1 MTFLNTHDDL
11 PTLNRD
17 GDVFVLS
24 LGSGENRFNPGWLD
38 SIDAHLDAI
47 EAAEGPRAL
56 VTTATGKI
64 WSNGLDLQW
73 LMANAD
79 QIPAFSARVEALFAR
94 VLALGLPTVA
104 ALQGHAFGA
113 GAMLALA
120 HDQRVMRADRGYFC
134 FPEVDIQIPFSVGMS
149 ELIAAKLPVRT
160 AHDAMTTG
168 RRYGG
173 AEATAEGIADEAVDE
188 QAVLSAAMDRARGL
202 ASKAGATL
210 ATIKQRR
217 FRTALGELRTP
228 A

>member
-1 MTFLNTHDDL
+1 MTFSNTPDDL
-11 PTLNRD
+11 PTLSRD
-17 GDVFVLS
+17 GDVYVLN
-24 LGSGENRFNPGWLD
+24 LGSGENRFNPDWLD
-38 SIDAHLDAI
+38 AVDAHLDTV

-56 VTTATGKI
+56 VTTAAGKI
-64 WSNGLDLQW
+64 WSNGLDLPW

-79 QIPAFSARVEALFAR
+79 QIPAFGARVEVLFAR

-120 HDQRVMRADRGYFC
+120 HDQRVMRADRGFFC
-134 FPEVDIQIPFSVGMS
+134 FPEVDIQIPISVGMS
-149 ELIAAKLPVRT
+149 DLIAAKLPVRT

-173 AEATAEGIADEAVDE
+173 AESIAEGIVDEAVDE
-188 QAVLSAAMDRARGL
+188 QAVLPAAMDRARAL
-202 ASKAGATL
+202 APKAGATL
-210 ATIKQRR
+210 GTIKEHR
-217 FRTALGELRTP
+217 FRAALAELRNP

>member
-1 MTFLNTHDDL
+1 MTFSNSPDDP
-11 PTLNRD
+11 PTLRRD

-24 LGSGENRFNPGWLD
+24 LGCGENRFNPGWLD
-38 SIDAHLDAI
+38 SIDAHLDTV

-73 LMANAD
+73 LTANAD
-79 QIPAFSARVEALFAR
+79 QIPAFSARVEAMFAR

-120 HDQRVMRADRGYFC
+120 HDQRVVRADRGYFC

-173 AEATAEGIADEAVDE
+173 AESAAEGIADEAVDE
-188 QAVLSAAMDRARGL
+188 QAVLSAAMDRARSL
-202 ASKAGATL
+202 APKAGATL
-210 ATIKQRR
+210 GTIKQRR
-217 FRTALGELRTP
+217 YRTALGELRNP